1 MLARRP
7 THWTRALSRSFALC
21 LMVFSLSGATSLA
34 RAGEVLEL
42 KRWTDGDKP
51 PFILSTIDGARFNL
65 ATSRDQVILVH
76 FFATWCEPCRE
87 ELPALRR
94 LVAGSAGGRLA
105 VVAISVAE
113 VPLRVKRF
121 LEQTPVSFPVL
132 LDSDRAVA
140 KAWGV
145 NSLPTTFVLDGK
157 LKTHFA
163 IERDFDWDRLD
174 VDDLLRKLSAA
185 PTRPVSTLDTIK
197 QTLGRLDR

>member
-1 MLARRP
+1 PAN
-7 THWTRALSRSFALC
+7 WTRALSRSFAVC
-21 LMVFSLSGATSLA
+21 LMAFSLSAATSQV
-34 RAGEVLEL
+34 RAGEILEL

-51 PFILSTIDGARFNL
+51 PFILFTIDGAQFNL
-65 ATSRDQVILVH
+65 ATSRDQAILVH

-94 LVAGSAGGRLA
+94 LVARSTSGRLG

-121 LEQTPVSFPVL
+121 LEQTPVDFPVL
-132 LDSDRAVA
+132 LDGDRAVA

-145 NSLPTTFVLDGK
+145 DSLPTTFVLDAK
-157 LKTHFA
+157 LKVRFA

-174 VDDLLRKLSAA
+174 VNDLLAKLSAKPA
-185 PTRPVSTLDTIK
+185 RPDFTLAT
-197 QTLGRLDR
+197 